1 MFLKV
6 FNKVK
11 FIKKSRRFQA
21 LNKSLLFILAI
32 MISTGCVPSLFSSKG
47 AEQAK
52 DMKKSESTLIK
63 PRLAQQPNSDEKS
76 RTEINQTT
84 KNNQSDTDN
93 TRYDEKSEPAS
104 SDRISQKDHPTSD
117 KQKDLLDKEKVSK
130 RLVGAEKG
138 KVPAESEQIKGDKPS
153 EAQIKNS
160 ENEDWI
166 TSDSRTPT
174 FKKHDHSKYVA
185 QIKNKAID
193 ILNRDRDSFY
203 ATLCSDSTTEQRTFT
218 MYYKDEKSFRY
229 KSFVWDEIDDKWEQQ
244 FESEKRQLASWKK
257 HLTFVSSGKQC
268 SVLKGGSSR

>member
-1 MFLKV
+1 MFSKV
-6 FNKVK
+6 FNKIK
-11 FIKKSRRFQA
+11 FIKKSSRFQA
-21 LNKSLLFILAI
+21 LNNSLLFILAI
-32 MISTGCVPSLFSSKG
+32 IISTGCVPSLFSSKG
-47 AEQAK
+47 AEQPK

-63 PRLAQQPNSDEKS
+63 PRLAQQPNSDEKVG
-76 RTEINQTT
+76 TEINQTT
-84 KNNQSDTDN
+84 KNNQSNTDN
-93 TRYDEKSEPAS
+93 TRYDEKLVPAS
-104 SDRISQKDHPTSD
+104 SDRTSQKDHPTSD

-153 EAQIKNS
+153 EAKIKSS
-160 ENEDWI
+160 EDEDWI

-185 QIKNKAID
+185 HIKNKAID

-203 ATLCSDSTTEQRTFT
+203 ATLCSDSTTEQRTLT

-244 FESEKRQLASWKK
+244 FESAKRQLASWKK
-257 HLTFVSSGKQC
+257 HLSFVSSGKQC
-268 SVLKGGSSR
+268 SVLKGGKL